1 MDATMTER
9 SGVWAEAL
17 ALADVD
23 WCQGRGCRS
32 GSHAQHVAGFVTA
45 RQVHRAF
52 PPDESNREELHQA
65 LGLVGLV
72 SERQA
77 HPDASPREQKVAAFD
92 FATERMRSAKLSVPR
107 AVTSQRPDPEQPR
120 RTATLAAP
128 TTDEL
133 ITVAAITGEPEP
145 EGEVHDVSVEAEV
158 HEGED
163 DDA

>member
-32 GSHAQHVAGFVTA
+32 GSHAQHVAGFVST

-52 PPDESNREELHQA
+52 PPDEANREELHQA
-65 LGLVGLV
+65 LALVGLV
-72 SERQA
+72 FARQA
-77 HPDASPREQKVAAFD
+77 NPSGEPREQKVAAFD
-92 FATERMRSAKLSVPR
+92 FATERMRAAKLSVPR
-107 AVTSQRPDPEQPR
+107 AVTAQRPDPDQPR
-120 RTATLAAP
+120 RTATLTAP

-133 ITVAAITGEPEP
+133 MTVAAITGEPEP
-145 EGEVHDVSVEAEV
+145 EGEVHDVSVEAELT
-158 HEGED
+158 EGD
-163 DDA
+163 DE